1 MNVVKTFAM
10 AQSSKISLVG
20 IYYQKKQP
28 FPTFFK
34 TKHWK
39 QDYNP
44 RFLNKTETKIRKIQS
59 PGHNAYTSNKKNRRY
74 VYDQTI
80 CLRSMIKLSEL
91 SNQSLLARGI
101 ITKPYFSLLPLL
113 KHLPLY
119 FKSIH
124 SCSNQFKFYC
134 VKANAIQLHCYI

>member
-1 MNVVKTFAM
+1 MAKTFAM

-74 VYDQTI
+74 VYDQTMSTI
-80 CLRSMIKLSEL
+80 YDQTIRTK
-91 SNQSLLARGI
+91 QSILASTR
-101 ITKPYFSLLPLL
+101 Y
-113 KHLPLY
+113 Y
-119 FKSIH
+119 
-124 SCSNQFKFYC
+124 N
-134 VKANAIQLHCYI
+134 KAIL

>member
-59 PGHNAYTSNKKNRRY
+59 PGHNAYTSNKKNLK
-74 VYDQTI
+74 I
-80 CLRSMIKLSEL
+80 CLLSMIKLPEL
-91 SNQSLLARGI
+91 SNQSLLAGGI
-101 ITKPYFSLLPLL
+101 ITNPYFSLLPLL

-119 FKSIH
+119 FRSIH
-124 SCSNQFKFYC
+124 SCSNNVKF
-134 VKANAIQLHCYI
+134 

>member
-20 IYYQKKQP
+20 IYYQKNQP

-34 TKHWK
+34 TEHWK

-59 PGHNAYTSNKKNRRY
+59 PGHNAYTSNKKNLK
-74 VYDQTI
+74 I

-91 SNQSLLARGI
+91 SNQSLLAGGI
-101 ITKPYFSLLPLL
+101 ITKPYFSLLSLL
-113 KHLPLY
+113 KNLPLH

-124 SCSNQFKFYC
+124 SCSNQLKFYL
-134 VKANAIQLHCYI
+134 VKANATQLHCYI